1 MAKIYRVNLTDL
13 EREELEG
20 IIKRSK
26 SEAVR
31 TKRSYILLAADEH
44 GDKKW
49 KDDQISN
56 AYGLSIRTIGRL
68 RKRFVEHGIETAL
81 YGKKQEITREKIFDG
96 RVESQLIALRC
107 GEVPEGQSGW
117 TLRLL
122 ADKMVELEYV
132 ESISHETVRQML
144 KKTPLSRGE

>member
-1 MAKIYRVNLTDL
+1 MAKIYRVTLSKE

-20 IIKRSK
+20 IVKRSK

-31 TKRSYILLAADEH
+31 TKRSFALLAADEN

-49 KDDQISN
+49 KDEQIRES
-56 AYGLSIRTIGRL
+56 YGLSLSTIQRL
-68 RKRFVEHGIETAL
+68 RKRFVEQGLHTSL
-81 YGKKQEITREKIFDG
+81 YGKKQEVFREKVFDG
-96 RVESQLIALRC
+96 RVESHLIALRC
-107 GEVPEGQSGW
+107 GEVADGQSGW

-132 ESISHETVRQML
+132 ESISHETVRQIL
-144 KKTPLSRGE
+144 KKTPLSPGV